1 MRIILD
7 SAEAEHAFQLFLGH
21 LSQECR
27 HVSASVR
34 WRGSWLQGTVLWHAG
49 FRFWFSHRSMENR
62 HWLQFGLRDPSECI
76 SLEPVCEMSIP
87 KSGFDKR
94 MNGFFV
100 RFGKDVLLAN
110 TGKLTR
116 DEASF
121 TRYLDEHGY
130 DLTAH
135 SVTGPDGKDL
145 QSLILTS
152 ILGPSVGY
160 NVFRFVSAVND
171 YRQWNCQGLLA
182 QGKGRLCFGHKAQA
196 CVADS
201 SSTGESRDRLTDT
214 VVSGTRDQLEKFIN
228 SRSLR
233 YKVGSLA
240 SSDIVLTSPDNTVL
254 AAFHVTTDLS
264 PASLY
269 TGVGQL
275 LLSRSNIRAA
285 KFLVIPGSLGPFFT
299 QALFRHDIHATPY
312 KLTPDMGVVL
322 DAQAVFAAIQSME

>member
-7 SAEAEHAFQLFLGH
+7 SAEAEHAFQVFLDH
-21 LSQECR
+21 LSQGCESY
-27 HVSASVR
+27 SASVR
-34 WRGSWLQGTVLWHAG
+34 WRGSWLTSSVQWHAG
-49 FRFWFSHRSMENR
+49 FRLWFSHRTMGNR
-62 HWLQFGLRDPSECI
+62 QWLQFGLRDPAECAN
-76 SLEPVCEMSIP
+76 LEPVCEMSFP
-87 KSGFDKR
+87 TAGFDKR

-135 SVTGPDGKDL
+135 SVTGPDGKGL
-145 QSLILTS
+145 QTLILTS

-182 QGKGRLCFGHKAQA
+182 QGKGKLSFGQKAGA
-196 CVADS
+196 CTAEPF
-201 SSTGESRDRLTDT
+201 TAGESRDRLMNT
-214 VVSGTRDQLEKFIN
+214 VVAGVREQLAKFIK

-233 YKVGSLA
+233 YKIGS
-240 SSDIVLTSPDNTVL
+240 SPSNDVVLTSQDNTVL
-254 AAFHVTTDLS
+254 AAFQVTTDLS

-275 LLSRSNIRAA
+275 LLSRSTIRAA

-312 KLTPDMGVVL
+312 KLTPDMAVVL

>member
-1 MRIILD
+1 MD
-7 SAEAEHAFQLFLGH
+7 
-21 LSQECR
+21 
-27 HVSASVR
+27 
-34 WRGSWLQGTVLWHAG
+34 
-49 FRFWFSHRSMENR
+49 NR
-62 HWLQFGLRDPSECI
+62 HWLQFGLRDPAECVN
-76 SLEPVCEMSIP
+76 LEPVCEMSFP
-87 KSGFDKR
+87 AAGFDKR

-135 SVTGPDGKDL
+135 SVTGPDGKEL
-145 QSLILTS
+145 QALILTS
-152 ILGPSVGY
+152 ILSPSVGY

-171 YRQWNCQGLLA
+171 YRQWNCLGLLA
-182 QGKGRLCFGHKAQA
+182 QGKGKLCFGNKAAA
-196 CVADS
+196 CAAESFS
-201 SSTGESRDRLTDT
+201 SGEYRDMLMNT
-214 VVSGTRDQLEKFIN
+214 VVAGVREQIVKFIY

-233 YKVGSLA
+233 YKIA
-240 SSDIVLTSPDNTVL
+240 SSASSVIVLTSSDNTVL
-254 AAFHVTTDLS
+254 ATFHVTTDLS

-299 QALFRHDIHATPY
+299 QALFRHDIHAITY

-322 DAQAVFAAIQSME
+322 DAQAVFAAIQTME